1 MVPEKVENTA
11 TGNENVWKLLLS
23 SPRHQ
28 KTLFTPKVLLEEG
41 ASARRKK
48 HHHHRNNRQVHPF
61 CSAAASVAKRSK
73 TYLKINV
80 AVFVHVERPEDVVAE
95 FFGISRREEHFVHI
109 YEFCRR
115 QLAVWTILLQ
125 RWEKEKKDSFYI
137 RNSFQYFEKR
147 KIKKIS
153 LW

>member
-1 MVPEKVENTA
+1 MEAVTFLPTPPENFIYPK
-11 TGNENVWKLLLS
+11 S
-23 SPRHQ
+23 
-28 KTLFTPKVLLEEG
+28 TPGGRSFRPEQE
-41 ASARRKK
+41 

-109 YEFCRR
+109 YEFRRR

-125 RWEKEKKDSFYI
+125 R
-137 RNSFQYFEKR
+137 
-147 KIKKIS
+147 
-153 LW
+153 